1 MIDVL
6 AIGAVSPLGLDEDAW
21 SNGPIGAPARSAIAR
36 DPALEAAGLRK
47 PFAGRVMGRF
57 VDLPEGGDG
66 DPATAILLRALA
78 PIEAVLVGLGAS
90 SPKGARI
97 GVAIGTSSGAMSS
110 AERLFAAHRA
120 GETIAPS
127 LARDATYHA
136 PFRALLARL
145 TALGITPSR
154 RAHLLTAC
162 SSSTLAIG
170 LAMRW
175 LSLGECDLVLAG
187 GYDAL
192 TTFVAAGFEALGATT
207 GSPPPR
213 PSRVARDGMS
223 LGEGAALFVLARAGE
238 RVADASRSCL
248 ARLAGFGASGDAVHL
263 TAPDRTGGGLARA
276 AEAALADGGVAPA
289 AIGLASVHGTSTAF
303 NDPMEA
309 KALARAL
316 PTDAGGAGAAVA
328 IHAAKATIG
337 HTLGAAGALET
348 ALVVDAIRR
357 GLIPA
362 TPGDGELDPEAPCG
376 VRERTEARP
385 LEAVLKLSS
394 AFGGANAALVVLRA
408 EAELPARATRPR
420 VRHAVRVAG
429 ACALPAAIELALL
442 AQQTAIARDRL
453 GRMDATSHL
462 ALAAVGALA
471 DVVGRERLRGAG
483 LILGSC
489 LATIDV
495 NAIYDEGLRRRG
507 GAHAEGRRFAY
518 TTPNAAAG
526 ECAIA
531 FALTGPNLAVGR
543 GEDAWDEAEEIGR
556 DLIAAGDAERM
567 VVIGLEAEGPM
578 ARLQASCAPFTV
590 RFGARALL
598 LEREG

>member
-6 AIGAVSPLGLDEDAW
+6 AIGAVSPLGLDEAAW
-21 SNGPIGAPARSAIAR
+21 SNGPIGAPARSAIGR

-47 PFAGRVMGRF
+47 PFAGRVMGRLLEP
-57 VDLPEGGDG
+57 DEG
-66 DPATAILLRALA
+66 DPATVILLRALA
-78 PIEAVLVGLGAS
+78 PIEAHLVGVGAS
-90 SPKGARI
+90 VPRRARL

-110 AERLFAAHRA
+110 AERLFAAQRGGDA
-120 GETIAPS
+120 IAPS

-145 TALGITPSR
+145 TAIGITPVRS
-154 RAHLLTAC
+154 AHLLTAC

-175 LSLGECDLVLAG
+175 LALGECDLALAG

-207 GSPPPR
+207 ASPPPR

-223 LGEGAALFVLARAGE
+223 LGEGAALFVLARSGTPAAVSE
-238 RVADASRSCL
+238 RGCL

-276 AEAALADGGVAPA
+276 AEVALADAGVAPA

-309 KALARAL
+309 KALTRAL
-316 PTDAGGAGAAVA
+316 PTGAGGAGAAVA

-348 ALVVDAIRR
+348 ALVIDAIQR
-357 GLIPA
+357 GLLPA
-362 TPGDGELDPEAPCG
+362 TPGDGALDPEAPTG
-376 VRERTEARP
+376 VREHNEARP
-385 LEAVLKLSS
+385 LQAALKLSS
-394 AFGGANAALVVLRA
+394 AFGGANAALVVVRA
-408 EAELPARATRPR
+408 DADVPARATRAR
-420 VRHAVRVAG
+420 ERQGVRLAG
-429 ACALPAAIELALL
+429 ACELPAAIDLALL
-442 AQQTAIARDRL
+442 SLQTGIARDRL
-453 GRMDATSHL
+453 ARMDATSHL
-462 ALAAVGALA
+462 ALAAVSALA
-471 DVVGRERLRGAG
+471 EAQGRDRLRGAG
-483 LILGSC
+483 LVVGTC

-495 NAIYDEGLRRRG
+495 NALYDEALRRRG

-543 GEDAWDEAEEIGR
+543 GEDAWDEAEEIAR

-567 VVIGLEAEGPM
+567 VVVGLEAEGPM
-578 ARLQASCAPFTV
+578 ARLQASLAPFAV

-598 LEREG
+598 LERDA